1 MEIVESLFYKKI
13 NPGDLLNIDFAVQ
26 QKGGGQTYL
35 DLAGIDQDLL
45 CSFLE
50 YGTVIGREN
59 PPRGDDRHKYRI
71 VAKTIGGDQQQAIE
85 FDPRNDR
92 PNYKLSD
99 QRANRHPAW
108 SPQLGFPRA
117 PQGAR
122 YANDVKNIPYLLV
135 YIIRT
140 SSKKYYAGFVNSPQ
154 MPNSWPRDCGLGK
167 LFTGSRRGIL
177 FFDHETLEFSD
188 NRECPF
194 GVITSDAK
202 LSATEVPAGIRDLA
216 SDAMELVNQEMVAEF
231 DPTKVRFESCDIPT
245 DIRVLKENPRI
256 RGRQGHH
263 TDHSIAQKNH
273 MILGDAGERAVVEFE
288 KRKLRAIGRIDL
300 ANRVEWVSKTQ
311 GDSLGYDVLSFEVND
326 KGDSIDL
333 YIEVKTTTGGV
344 DKPFEISKN
353 EVDFSEEFPDN
364 FVIIRIF
371 EFKMLG
377 TNIKYYKVSG
387 SVKESFDLS
396 PSSYI
401 ASIR

>member
-50 YGTVIGREN
+50 YGTIIGRDN
-59 PPRGDDRHKYRI
+59 PPSGDDRPKYRI
-71 VAKTIGGDQQQAIE
+71 VAKAIGSDQEKAIE

-108 SPQLGFPRA
+108 TSELGFPRA

-122 YANDVKNIPYLLV
+122 YAKDVQNIPYLLV

-140 SSKKYYAGFVNSPQ
+140 SSNKYYAGFVNSPQ
-154 MPNSWPRDCGLGK
+154 MPTSWPRDCGLEK
-167 LFTGSRRGIL
+167 LFIGARRGIL

-202 LSATEVPAGIRDLA
+202 LSATEVPSEIRDIA
-216 SDAMELVNQEMVAEF
+216 SDAMELVNQELIDEF
-231 DPTKVRFESCDIPT
+231 DPTKVKFEPCDIPT
-245 DIRVLKENPRI
+245 DIRVLKENPRESA
-256 RGRQGHH
+256 RRGHH
-263 TDHSIAQKNH
+263 TDHIIAQKNR
-273 MILGDAGERAVVEFE
+273 MILGDAGERAVVELE

-311 GDSLGYDVLSFEVND
+311 GDGLGYDVLSYEINE
-326 KGDSIDL
+326 KGESSDL
-333 YIEVKTTTGGV
+333 YIEVKTTTGGI

-353 EVDFSEEFPDN
+353 EVDLSEEFPAN

-371 EFKMLG
+371 EFRMLG

-387 SVKESFDLS
+387 SVKDSFDLS
-396 PSSYI
+396 ARSYI
-401 ASIR
+401 AFKR